1 MAFTAKDVMTLREKS
16 GAGMLECKKALTDA
30 DGDMEKA
37 AELLRERGI
46 VKAIKKEGRIAAEGA
61 VGAYICAACGAGV
74 LVEINCESDFVSR
87 GDKFHEIVDKVAKVI
102 AAERPANVDAL
113 NECKID
119 GDTVKNYITNQTA
132 VIGEKIS
139 IRRFEIFDTK
149 GKIETYIHMGGK
161 VGVMVE
167 AVDFKDGAEET
178 LHDVALQIAAAK
190 PSYVNKTE
198 VPAEVIAK
206 EKEIMLVQMQNDPK
220 NANKPANILSGQLP
234 FGSGFRQGRLSDRR
248 SGHRL
253 QIQGCAFRSFRNGR
267 RIGEEERKFAGRSC
281 KASRSNEKELKIKLS
296 GFRFSETAFK

>member
-149 GKIETYIHMGGK
+149 GKVETYIHMGGK

-220 NANKPANILSGQLP
+220 NANKPANILEKIVEGKLGKFYQDNCLLDQAFVKDDSQTVGQVI
-234 FGSGFRQGRLSDRR
+234 GSKFKVARFVRFEMGEGLEKKSEN
-248 SGHRL
+248 L
-253 QIQGCAFRSFRNGR
+253 QDEVAKQVEAMKKN
-267 RIGEEERKFAGRSC
+267 
-281 KASRSNEKELKIKLS
+281 
-296 GFRFSETAFK
+296 

>member
-46 VKAIKKEGRIAAEGA
+46 AKAVKKEGRIAAEGA
-61 VGAYICAACGAGV
+61 VGAYVCTKCGVGV
-74 LVEINCESDFVSR
+74 LVEVNCESDFVSR
-87 GDKFHEIVDKVAKVI
+87 GDKFHEIVDGVAKVI
-102 AAERPANVDAL
+102 AENKPADVEAL
-113 NECKID
+113 GACKI
-119 GDTVKNYITNQTA
+119 GGGTVKDYITSQTA

-139 IRRFEIFDTK
+139 IRRFAVYETS

-167 AVDFKDGAEET
+167 ACDFNAGAEEI

-190 PSYVNKTE
+190 PSYVNSAE
-198 VPAEVIAK
+198 VPADVLDK

-220 NANKPANILSGQLP
+220 NANKPKEILEKIVAGKMGKFYQDNCLLDQAYVKDDSQKISQVIGNKFKVAKFVRFEMGEGLEKK
-234 FGSGFRQGRLSDRR
+234 SEN
-248 SGHRL
+248 L
-253 QIQGCAFRSFRNGR
+253 QDEVAKQIDAM
-267 RIGEEERKFAGRSC
+267 K
-281 KASRSNEKELKIKLS
+281 K
-296 GFRFSETAFK
+296 

>member
-102 AAERPANVDAL
+102 AADRPANVDAL

-190 PSYVNKTE
+190 PSYVNKTD

-220 NANKPANILSGQLP
+220 NANKPANILEKIVEGKLGKFYQDNCLLDQAFVKDDSQTVGQVI
-234 FGSGFRQGRLSDRR
+234 GSKFKVARFVRFEMGEGLEKKSEN
-248 SGHRL
+248 L
-253 QIQGCAFRSFRNGR
+253 QDEVAKQVEAMKKN
-267 RIGEEERKFAGRSC
+267 
-281 KASRSNEKELKIKLS
+281 
-296 GFRFSETAFK
+296 

>member
-46 VKAIKKEGRIAAEGA
+46 AKAVKKEGRIAAEGA
-61 VGAYICAACGAGV
+61 VGAYVCTKCGVGV
-74 LVEINCESDFVSR
+74 LVEVNCESDFVSR
-87 GDKFHEIVDKVAKVI
+87 GDKFHEIVDGVAKVI
-102 AAERPANVDAL
+102 AENKPADVEAL
-113 NECKID
+113 GACKI
-119 GDTVKNYITNQTA
+119 GDVTVKDYITSQTA

-139 IRRFEIFDTK
+139 IRRFAVYETS

-167 AVDFKDGAEET
+167 ACDFNAGAEEI

-190 PSYVNKTE
+190 PSYVNSAE
-198 VPAEVIAK
+198 VPADVLEK

-220 NANKPANILSGQLP
+220 NANKPKEILEKIVAGKMGKFYQDNCLLDQAYVKDDSQKISQVIGNKFKVTKFVRFEMGEGLEKK
-234 FGSGFRQGRLSDRR
+234 SEN
-248 SGHRL
+248 L
-253 QIQGCAFRSFRNGR
+253 QDEVAKQIDAM
-267 RIGEEERKFAGRSC
+267 K
-281 KASRSNEKELKIKLS
+281 K
-296 GFRFSETAFK
+296 

>member
-149 GKIETYIHMGGK
+149 GKVETYIHMGGK

-167 AVDFKDGAEET
+167 AVDFKDGAEEA

-220 NANKPANILSGQLP
+220 NANKPANILEKIVDGKLGKFYQDNCLLDQAFVKDDSQTVGQVI
-234 FGSGFRQGRLSDRR
+234 GSKFKVARFVRFEMGEGLEKKSEN
-248 SGHRL
+248 L
-253 QIQGCAFRSFRNGR
+253 QDEVAKQVEAMKKN
-267 RIGEEERKFAGRSC
+267 
-281 KASRSNEKELKIKLS
+281 
-296 GFRFSETAFK
+296 

>member
-46 VKAIKKEGRIAAEGA
+46 AKAVKKEGRIAAEGA
-61 VGAYICAACGAGV
+61 VGAYVCTKCGVGV
-74 LVEINCESDFVSR
+74 LVEVNCESDFVSR
-87 GDKFHEIVDKVAKVI
+87 GDKFHEIVDGVAKVI
-102 AAERPANVDAL
+102 AENKPADVEAL
-113 NECKID
+113 GACKI
-119 GDTVKNYITNQTA
+119 GGGTVKDYITSQTA

-139 IRRFEIFDTK
+139 IRRFAVYETS

-167 AVDFKDGAEET
+167 ACDFNAGAEEI

-190 PSYVNKTE
+190 PSYVNSAE
-198 VPAEVIAK
+198 VPADVLEK

-220 NANKPANILSGQLP
+220 NANKPVNILEKIVAGKMGKFYQDNCLMDQL
-234 FGSGFRQGRLSDRR
+234 FVKDDSVKVSQVIGNKFKVTKFVRFEMGEGLEKKSEN
-248 SGHRL
+248 L
-253 QIQGCAFRSFRNGR
+253 QDEVAKQIDAM
-267 RIGEEERKFAGRSC
+267 K
-281 KASRSNEKELKIKLS
+281 K
-296 GFRFSETAFK
+296 